1 MTTTVAVSTPDTTP
15 DGQTISLLSGVVV
28 LRVALL
34 VWAAIVVTIDAQG
47 VAPIRVGLAGVVLC
61 VLAAW
66 TAAFAWLVRRRPSF
80 VVRWCVGLVDIGLA
94 ALVAGADQLVYTGAH
109 PQTFASAWPLCA
121 AVVAGVVHG
130 WRAGAVAGLVIGVA
144 GAVGVAWFRT
154 DGMEGRWMG
163 AIGTIV
169 LMTVSGVLAGVVT
182 DLLRRA
188 EMTAAHAAAR
198 EDVARRLH
206 DGVLQTLAVVQRRSD
221 DPELV
226 GLAREQ
232 ELDLRRF
239 IEADEPDTSD
249 DLVAELRNAL
259 GTAERRTGLRCELVV
274 IDPPTRRDPA
284 VVSGLCGAVSEAI
297 TNASKH
303 GAAER
308 VVVCVDA
315 EGGAVVCTVNDDG
328 RGFDTSST
336 REGTGLTRSVRGR
349 IEDLGGSVELVSTP
363 GRGCDI
369 TMRVP

>member
-1 MTTTVAVSTPDTTP
+1 MTTVVASSADARPDE
-15 DGQTISLLSGVVV
+15 QTISLLSGVVV

-34 VWAAIVVTIDAQG
+34 VWATIVVTIDAQG
-47 VAPIRVGLAGVVLC
+47 VSPIRVGLAVAVLC

-66 TAAFAWLVRRRPSF
+66 TATFAWLVRRRPAL
-80 VVRWCVGLVDIGLA
+80 VVRWSVGVIDIGLA
-94 ALVAGADQLVYTGAH
+94 ALVAGADQLVYTGTH

-130 WRAGAVAGLVIGVA
+130 WRPGAVAGLVIGVT

-154 DGMEGRWMG
+154 DGLDGRWMG

-239 IEADEPDTSD
+239 IEAEEPDASD
-249 DLVAELRNAL
+249 DLVAELRHTL
-259 GTAERRTGLRCELVV
+259 VTAERRTGLRCELVV
-274 IDPPTRRDPA
+274 IDPPERCDPSTVA
-284 VVSGLCGAVSEAI
+284 GICGAVHEAV

-303 GAAER
+303 GSAER
-308 VVVCVDA
+308 VVVCLDA
-315 EGGAVVCTVNDDG
+315 DDGAVMCTVNDDG
-328 RGFDTSST
+328 RGFDTST
-336 REGTGLTRSVRGR
+336 AREGTGLSRSVRGR
-349 IEDLGGSVELVSTP
+349 IEDLGGSVEIVSSP